1 MPIGFLRSRLVRDGS
16 GKVTDCRFEYANQ
29 MAEKL
34 IGLAC
39 EELAGL
45 RASDI
50 LSQEE
55 VNTSL
60 SIIRSISPEQ
70 KNYSTSAIVISNGRE
85 CTARRSII
93 YPVPDEVITL
103 LKDETETVKSQ

>member
-60 SIIRSISPEQ
+60 SIIRSTSPS

-93 YPVPDEVITL
+93 YPVPTR
-103 LKDETETVKSQ
+103 